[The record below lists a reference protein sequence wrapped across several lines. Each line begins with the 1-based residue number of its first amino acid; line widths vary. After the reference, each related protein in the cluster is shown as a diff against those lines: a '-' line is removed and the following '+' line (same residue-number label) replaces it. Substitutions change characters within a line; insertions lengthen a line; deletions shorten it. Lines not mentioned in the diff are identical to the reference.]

1 MLISKRSPKRSE
13 RFPSRLGDGESEG
26 LPLGQYLH
34 LRETL
39 GACAVQVVL
48 LATLVVLLVALAGA
62 TDAMWRTLRP
72 GLGNWLRPASAVL
85 ILICTL
91 SAGRRLYYKVVE
103 MRQIWRRMSGLRES
117 FRHPGEDG
125 GTPAADTE
133 RRG

>member
-1 MLISKRSPKRSE
+1 MLISKRSPRRSD
-13 RFPSRLGDGESEG
+13 RFPSRLGDGGPGG

-39 GACAVQVVL
+39 GACAVHVVL
-48 LATLVVLLVALAGA
+48 LATLVVLLACLAVSSDTMLRA
-62 TDAMWRTLRP
+62 LRP
-72 GLGNWLRPASAVL
+72 GSGSWLRLLSGVL
-85 ILICTL
+85 MLIFTL

-103 MRQIWRRMSGLRES
+103 MRQIWRRMSGLRNS

-125 GTPAADTE
+125 GTTAADPE